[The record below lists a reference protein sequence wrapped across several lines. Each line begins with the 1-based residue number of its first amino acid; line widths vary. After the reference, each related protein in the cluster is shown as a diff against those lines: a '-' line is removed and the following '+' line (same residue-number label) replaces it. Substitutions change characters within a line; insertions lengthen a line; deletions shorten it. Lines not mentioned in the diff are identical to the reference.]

1 MNYDSKV
8 CCWDKQVARLQ
19 ISSASD
25 TDINIF
31 LESRD
36 ILFDV
41 SQPFS
46 SWFLVTFSG
55 IGWFC
60 FFPTLG
66 KLLVLAFAILE
77 MLYCTRTVVTFFGCS
92 HPVRDII
99 QSSWA
104 QFASWT
110 LSLDRTPLEYT
121 SAAIISW
128 PQSSSLLALVLPSWI
143 PIQCSRWYPSLNW
156 VVLRLIPKEFPCKL
170 APSIPLTYLCIQTSD
185 GNTSSLDLLVIW
197 SWCTPFPSKA
207 SQ

>member
-1 MNYDSKV
+1 MNHHSEV
-8 CCWDKQVARLQ
+8 CCWDKQLARLQ

-25 TDINIF
+25 SDVDIF

-46 SWFLVTFSG
+46 TWFLVTFSG

-77 MLYCTRTVVTFFGCS
+77 MLCSTRTVVTFFGCS

-128 PQSSSLLALVLPSWI
+128 PQSSSLSVSVLHSRM
-143 PIQCSRWYPSLNW
+143 PIRFARFFRRSSRPSLDW
-156 VVLRLIPKEFPCKL
+156 VELRLIPKEFPCK
-170 APSIPLTYLCIQTSD
+170 T
-185 GNTSSLDLLVIW
+185 W
-197 SWCTPFPSKA
+197 SRKPK
-207 SQ
+207 